1 MRKTAI
7 GFVLAIVLTAPAS
20 ALSAVEGQFGSI
32 GKVMSAADKAQKIAD
47 MNISDKDEQAI
58 GQSVSRNVVAEFGIY
73 QDPALAKYVTLVGT
87 LLAQASERPTLPWTF
102 IVLDTDGVNAYA
114 APGGYIHITRGAL
127 ALIRSEA
134 ELAGV
139 LGHEIAHVT
148 EKHSIRSIQRS
159 KGLSLASDEVGA
171 QGGLVGSAIGKLAE
185 VGTDILLFN
194 KFDRGQEMESDKEG
208 LILVNKVGYSP
219 AGLTNFL
226 THLTERNK
234 DRKEPNGLFATH
246 PQLKERIAENAKTVK
261 KEKLTATA
269 MGETRYAS
277 SVKVQ
282 AAPMAAIAMV
292 PRGVRGAAEGT
303 TAKNEAKKEEPK
315 EEPKKKGGFGLGG
328 ISNALSGGKQ
338 AESTQASA
346 SAGGRMIG
354 PDTNAPGG
362 TNRNPVKVT
371 ITPAE
376 LAAFKS
382 GIV

>member
-7 GFVLAIVLTAPAS
+7 GFVLATALASPA
-20 ALSAVEGQFGSI
+20 LGGVDGQFGQI
-32 GKVMSAADKAQKIAD
+32 GRIKSAADKVQKIAD

-58 GQSVSRNVVAEFGIY
+58 GQAVSQNVVAEFGIY

-139 LGHEIAHVT
+139 LAHEIAHVT
-148 EKHSIRSIQRS
+148 EKHSIKSIQRS

-208 LILVNKVGYSP
+208 LILANKVGYSP

-246 PQLKERIAENAKTVK
+246 PQLKERLAENAKTVK

-269 MGETRYAS
+269 MGETRYAA

-303 TAKNEAKKEEPK
+303 TAKNEEKKEET
-315 EEPKKKGGFGLGG
+315 KKKGGFGLGG

>member
-1 MRKTAI
+1 MRKTVT
-7 GFVLAIVLTAPAS
+7 GFVLAIALAIPALGE
-20 ALSAVEGQFGSI
+20 AEGQFGAI
-32 GKVMSAADKAQKIAD
+32 GKIKSAADKAVKIAD

-58 GQSVSRNVVAEFGIY
+58 GQAVSLNVVAEFGIY
-73 QDPALAKYVTLVGT
+73 QDAAVAKYVTLVGT
-87 LLAQASERPTLPWTF
+87 VLAQASKRPTLSWTF

-127 ALIRSEA
+127 AMMRSEA

-159 KGLSLASDEVGA
+159 KGLSLAADEVGS
-171 QGGLVGSAIGKLAE
+171 QGGLMQSAVSKLAE
-185 VGTDILLFN
+185 KGTEILLFN
-194 KFDRGQEMESDKEG
+194 EFDRGQEMESDEEG
-208 LILVNKVGYSP
+208 LILANKVGYSP
-219 AGLTNFL
+219 DGLTNFL
-226 THLTERNK
+226 NHLAERNK
-234 DRKEPNGLFATH
+234 DRKEKNGLFATH
-246 PQLKERIAENAKTVK
+246 PQLKDRLAENTKTVK

-269 MGETRYAS
+269 VVEARYAS

-282 AAPMAAIAMV
+282 AAPMASIAMV

-303 TAKNEAKKEEPK
+303 EAKNEEKK

-328 ISNALSGGKQ
+328 ISSALSGGKQ

-346 SAGGRMIG
+346 SAGGRMVG

-362 TNRNPVKVT
+362 TNRNPVKFT

-376 LAAFKS
+376 IAEFKK
-382 GIV
+382 GIA

>member
-32 GKVMSAADKAQKIAD
+32 GKIKSAADKALKVAD
-47 MNISDKDEQAI
+47 MHISDKDEQAI
-58 GQSVSRNVVAEFGIY
+58 GQAVSRNVVAEFGIY
-73 QDPALAKYVTLVGT
+73 QDAALAKYVALVGT

-148 EKHSIRSIQRS
+148 EKHSISSIQRS

-171 QGGLVGSAIGKLAE
+171 QGGLVASAIGKLAE

-208 LILVNKVGYSP
+208 LILANTIGYSP

-226 THLTERNK
+226 NHLTERNK

-246 PQLKERIAENAKTVK
+246 PQLKERITENAKTVK

-269 MGETRYAS
+269 MGETRYAA
-277 SVKVQ
+277 SVTVQ
-282 AAPMAAIAMV
+282 AAPMASIAMV

-303 TAKNEAKKEEPK
+303 AAKDEKK

-328 ISNALSGGKQ
+328 ISSALSGGKQ

-371 ITPAE
+371 ISPAE
-376 LAAFKS
+376 IVAFKS
-382 GIV
+382 GIA

>member
-1 MRKTAI
+1 MKSIAVV
-7 GFVLAIVLTAPAS
+7 FALAIAVAAPAQ
-20 ALSAVEGQFGSI
+20 AQFGQI
-32 GKVMSAADKAQKIAD
+32 GRIKSAADKVQKIAD

-58 GQSVSRNVVAEFGIY
+58 GQAVSRNVVVEFGIY
-73 QDPALAKYVTLVGT
+73 QDAALAKYVTLVGT
-87 LLAQASERPTLPWTF
+87 LLAQASERPNLPWTF

-171 QGGLVGSAIGKLAE
+171 QGGLVASAIGKLAE

-208 LILVNKVGYSP
+208 LILANKVGYSP

-226 THLTERNK
+226 NHLAERNSG
-234 DRKEPNGLFATH
+234 RKEPNGLFATH
-246 PQLKERIAENAKTVK
+246 PQLKERVEENGKTVK

-269 MGETRYAS
+269 MGDARYAA

-282 AAPMAAIAMV
+282 AAPMASIAMV

-303 TAKNEAKKEEPK
+303 EAKKEDEKK

-328 ISNALSGGKQ
+328 ISSALSGGRQ

-346 SAGGRMIG
+346 SAGGRMVG

-376 LAAFKS
+376 IAEFRK
-382 GIV
+382 GIA